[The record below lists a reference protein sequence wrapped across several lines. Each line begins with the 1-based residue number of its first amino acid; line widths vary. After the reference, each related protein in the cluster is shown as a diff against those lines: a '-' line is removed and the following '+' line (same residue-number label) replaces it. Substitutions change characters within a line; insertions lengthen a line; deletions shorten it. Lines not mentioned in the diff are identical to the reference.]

1 ATFARAAAKRSALV
15 HWSRRPASTQSWFW
29 SRWVGWVMRRPWI
42 TALAASTVL
51 LVMAAPATLMVL
63 GNSLLRQFDSSH
75 EIRTG
80 AA

>member
-1 ATFARAAAKRSALV
+1 
-15 HWSRRPASTQSWFW
+15 
-29 SRWVGWVMRRPWI
+29 MRRPWI

-80 AA
+80 AAAAASAGAGRAGPGSGAGQV